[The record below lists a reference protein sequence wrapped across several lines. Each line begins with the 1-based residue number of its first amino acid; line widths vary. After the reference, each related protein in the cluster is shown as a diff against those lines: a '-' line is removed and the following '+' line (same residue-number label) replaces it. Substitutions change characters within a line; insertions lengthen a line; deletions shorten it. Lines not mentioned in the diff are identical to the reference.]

1 MSEYTIITNS
11 RGHLSGGKVVF
22 NIIYIYTQGVLQ
34 TVKDWLTPSKWTNPW
49 NEEDE
54 EMMEGEGEVPVVQ
67 QEVTE
72 TPIPQQQGKPLEDN
86 RPATTGPNDNTQT
99 VR

>member
-1 MSEYTIITNS
+1 M
-11 RGHLSGGKVVF
+11 
-22 NIIYIYTQGVLQ
+22 LQ

-54 EMMEGEGEVPVVQ
+54 EMMEGEGEEAIPVVQ
-67 QEVTE
+67 QDEVTE
-72 TPIPQQQGKPLEDN
+72 TPAPRQQGKPLEDN
-86 RPATTGPNDNTQT
+86 RPATKAPHDDTQT